1 MTLETSS
8 TESGT
13 KDFIAVGTTI
23 NRGEDLAVK
32 GAVGVFFLF
41 FVPLAQHVVAT
52 AYNVNPQT
60 YIFEVVEVVPDPNSR
75 SKRWYKLRLD
85 CRDDAKG
92 PVTAVCG
99 MNGYLVS
106 SMGQK
111 ASGRPGGL

>member
-1 MTLETSS
+1 
-8 TESGT
+8 
-13 KDFIAVGTTI
+13 VGTTI

-32 GAVGVFFLF
+32 GAVGFFLIDTL
-41 FVPLAQHVVAT
+41 VLT
-52 AYNVNPQT
+52 AYNVNLQT

-111 ASGRPGGL
+111 VWCSGLVNPISSSNIGPPRSLSGHSTRMSV

>member
-1 MTLETSS
+1 LRLKEQW
-8 TESGT
+8 
-13 KDFIAVGTTI
+13 
-23 NRGEDLAVK
+23 
-32 GAVGVFFLF
+32 VFFWGGTSQL
-41 FVPLAQHVVAT
+41 

-111 ASGRPGGL
+111 VW

>member
-1 MTLETSS
+1 V
-8 TESGT
+8 
-13 KDFIAVGTTI
+13 A
-23 NRGEDLAVK
+23 
-32 GAVGVFFLF
+32 F
-41 FVPLAQHVVAT
+41 FVDTLPLVH
-52 AYNVNPQT
+52 NLNLNLQT

-92 PVTAVCG
+92 PVTALCG

-111 ASGRPGGL
+111 VWWPAYSVRDSGLIFLSS

>member
-1 MTLETSS
+1 MVNTL
-8 TESGT
+8 
-13 KDFIAVGTTI
+13 A
-23 NRGEDLAVK
+23 
-32 GAVGVFFLF
+32 
-41 FVPLAQHVVAT
+41 PT

-60 YIFEVVEVVPDPNSR
+60 YIFEVVEVVPDTNSR

-111 ASGRPGGL
+111 VRWPGLVSLISSSDFIPS

>member
-1 MTLETSS
+1 
-8 TESGT
+8 
-13 KDFIAVGTTI
+13 
-23 NRGEDLAVK
+23 
-32 GAVGVFFLF
+32 VFFLF
-41 FVPLAQHVVAT
+41 FLANTLLPPV
-52 AYNVNPQT
+52 YNVSPQT

-99 MNGYLVS
+99 LNGYLVS

-111 ASGRPGGL
+111 VVGSGWSEILDLFRSP